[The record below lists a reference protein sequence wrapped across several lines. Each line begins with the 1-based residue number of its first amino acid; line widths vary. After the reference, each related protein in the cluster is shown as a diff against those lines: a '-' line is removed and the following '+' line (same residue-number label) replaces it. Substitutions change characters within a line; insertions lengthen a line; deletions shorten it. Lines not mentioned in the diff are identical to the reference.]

1 MLNSESEKKPIEK
14 LKTEPS
20 QIKKSEGG
28 SRGFGE
34 SVPGEETPG
43 KQGWFRRTKGRQE
56 FEGQKLRY
64 RIGLIA
70 VFMAGSC
77 LILYYFHAFLGTG
90 NIVAHMFYIP
100 IILAAVWWG
109 KKGIIVAAFSSI
121 FLVFSHIVLFFN
133 VANSE
138 DYFRA
143 LMFMVVACVVAE
155 LSERITKRKEE
166 AIRSEEFLT
175 NIINTLDDPVFV
187 KDQNHRWFI
196 LNDAACQ
203 VMGRPRE
210 ELIGKSDYDL
220 FPKEQA
226 DVFWEKDNLVLET
239 GQTDVNEEKITWHG
253 KLHTISTKKSLFTD
267 SITSKSY
274 IAGTIRDITELKQ
287 SEETLRESEGK
298 LTAMLESLADPMSMM
313 DKDLNIIWANETAM
327 NIFGDDIVG
336 RKCYEAYHRG
346 KEPCEPYPCLTLKVF
361 QDGKIHE
368 HDTQVVDKGGNT
380 RYFHC
385 SANVAL
391 RDEQGNPTSVL
402 EISEDITNRRLAE
415 EALRESESSYRA
427 VVENTTEG
435 IIVVQ
440 GQTLQFVNP
449 AIVSIMGYSEKEM
462 LTRPFIE
469 FVHPDHRKWAM
480 GIHMKRLKG
489 EEVPSVYEIKVLD
502 SKGKVKWLE
511 NSGILIE
518 WRDKPA
524 TLNFI
529 RDITEQKRAKEEL
542 KASKEFL
549 ENVIETANALIIVL
563 DPDGNIT
570 TFNRF
575 AEQLT
580 GYRKDEVLGRNWFEL
595 FIPEDEAEN
604 IRSVH
609 KNVLQDK
616 LEVSSYENFMDTK
629 KGQKRLISWNN
640 QSAKDNEGKAIAT
653 ISIGIDITQRK
664 KAEEEIRKFKTL
676 ADRAGYGVGISD
688 IDGNVI
694 YVNSSFLEMHGYAD
708 NEFVGKNF
716 SVFHNEEQMINV
728 NRINEKFR
736 KEGNYVA
743 EEVWHKRKDG
753 SVFPTL
759 MNGTLIYDE
768 KGKPRFIGVTALDI
782 TASKKT
788 EEELR
793 IKENAIAS
801 SINAIAIAEF
811 LGGLTYV
818 NKAFLRMWGYDD
830 ENEVLGRPTLGFWQS
845 KEKAQEVIE
854 ELQRG
859 ESVIGELVARRKDGS
874 LFDVQLSACA
884 VTDESGSPVCMMA
897 SFMDITERK
906 KAEEALRES
915 ENKYRAVVD
924 NAIEGIVVVQ
934 DGMLKFVNPKL
945 ISVVGYSIKELTSRP
960 FIEFIHPDYREQ
972 VMGIHINRLK
982 GEEVPTIY
990 EFKVF
995 DKKGNAIW
1003 VENSGI
1009 LIEWGGRPA
1018 TLNFLRDISERKEAE
1033 QAIWASESEKKSILN
1048 AISDQIL
1055 FHGTDLSIRW
1065 CNEAA
1070 ARSVGMAQ
1078 KEMVGRHCY
1087 ELWQGRSEPC
1097 EGCPVLRAIKTDSY
1111 SAGITKTPD
1120 GKYWEIV
1127 GEPVRER
1134 DGEVRGAIEI
1144 SRDIT
1149 ERKKAEESLKYRME
1163 FEQLI
1168 TILSKGFIDPGAIHE
1183 KINEALKIIGEFAKV
1198 DRAYVFQLSEGGRT
1212 ADNTHEW
1219 CAEGIQPQIEN
1230 LKGIALDEELPWFWE
1245 KIKAHDTFHV
1255 PSVAELPPEAH
1266 LEKKHFEKQDI
1277 QAIVVVPMLSKGLLR
1292 GFLGFDSIR
1301 SRKTWPEDIITLL
1314 SISGEGIS
1322 LALDRE
1328 HAEQRARLLS
1338 STVEQS
1344 SEGMAVVDLKGNLLF
1359 LNNTFAAMHGY
1370 TPEELIGRHISVFH
1384 TPEQLLTVQAGI
1396 RQAKETGDFNGE
1408 VWHVRRDGEVFP
1420 GLMHNSLLRNE
1431 KCEPIGMIG
1440 TLRDITESKK
1450 AEQSL
1455 KESEIMFRSLTE
1467 DSLVGVYLIQDG
1479 IFKYVNPKFA
1489 ETFGYSVDELIG
1501 TKGPDKIVFSE
1512 DWPISKENL
1521 RRRLEGEVKS
1531 IQYSFRGVTKDKK
1544 IIYVEVYGSGTQYQ
1558 GRPAVIGTLLD
1569 ITERR
1574 YADEALQE
1582 SELKFKSIFENAGG
1596 AIFIANRK
1604 TGEILECNTQAEVL
1618 LGRTRAEI
1626 IGMHQT
1632 DLHPRG
1638 EEEKYKK
1645 KFAAH
1650 VRKGHA
1656 VDFEG
1661 EIQHMDGRMIPVWI
1675 SAQSLVIGDKDV
1687 ILGLFVNITERKKV
1701 ESKLIEYQEQLKSLA
1716 SQLSLIEER
1725 ERRHIATELHDQ
1737 ISQSLVISKIKL
1749 DSMRESVSP
1758 GESKK
1763 VLKEVCNCLEQVI
1776 QDTRTLTFD
1785 LSYPILYELGFE
1797 AAVAEWL
1804 DEEIR
1809 QKHGIK
1815 TEFQDDEHKKP
1826 LDEDIRAL
1834 LFRNVRELLINVVK
1848 HAKAKKVKV
1857 SIRKWNNDICVI
1869 VDDNGVGFDVSQI
1882 ESLVTKKAQ
1891 FGLFSIRERLESLGG
1906 HFEIKSKVGRG
1917 SKITMKAPLKYQKT
1931 TNGAQV

>member
-1 MLNSESEKKPIEK
+1 MLNPESDKKPIEK
-14 LKTEPS
+14 LETEAP
-20 QIKKSEGG
+20 QIKKSGG
-28 SRGFGE
+28 SSRGFSE
-34 SVPGEETPG
+34 PMPVE
-43 KQGWFRRTKGRQE
+43 E

-64 RIGLIA
+64 RIGLMA
-70 VFMAGSC
+70 VFLAGSC
-77 LILYYFHAFLGTG
+77 LILYYFHSFLGTG

-121 FLVFSHIVLFFN
+121 FLVFSHAILFFN

-143 LMFMVVACVVAE
+143 FMFIVVACVVAE

-239 GQTDVNEEKITWHG
+239 GRTDVNEEKVTWHG

-267 SITSKSY
+267 SITSKLY

-298 LTAMLESLADPMSMM
+298 LTAMLESIADPMSMM

-327 NIFGDDIVG
+327 NIFGDDMVG

-368 HDTQVVDKGGNT
+368 HDTQVVDKDGNT

-391 RDEQGNPTSVL
+391 RDEQGNPTGVL

-427 VVENTTEG
+427 VVENATEG

-440 GQTLQFVNP
+440 GRTLQFVNA

-469 FVHPDHRKWAM
+469 FVHPDHREWAM

-502 SKGKVKWLE
+502 SKGNVKWME

-575 AEQLT
+575 SEQLT
-580 GYRKDEVLGRNWFEL
+580 DYKKDEVLGRNWFEL
-595 FIPEDEAEN
+595 FVPEDEEET
-604 IRSVH
+604 IRG
-609 KNVLQDK
+609 VLKRVLLDSP
-616 LEVSSYENFMDTK
+616 EVSSYENFIVTK
-629 KGQKRLISWNN
+629 NGQKRLISWNN
-640 QSAKDNEGKAIAT
+640 QSVKDNDGEAIAV
-653 ISIGIDITQRK
+653 ISIGLDITERK
-664 KAEEEIRKFKTL
+664 KAEEEIRNFKTL
-676 ADRAGYGVGISD
+676 ADRAGYGIGISD

-694 YVNSSFLEMHGYAD
+694 YVNSSFLEMHGYTAD
-708 NEFVGKNF
+708 ELAGKNL
-716 SVFHNEEQMINV
+716 SVFHNEEQMKNV
-728 NRINEKFR
+728 NRINDKLR
-736 KEGNYVA
+736 KGGTHVA

-759 MNGTLIYDE
+759 MNGTLIRDE
-768 KGKPRFIGVTALDI
+768 KGKPCFFGVTALDI
-782 TASKKT
+782 TERKKA

-793 IKENAIAS
+793 IKDDAIAS

-811 LGGLTYV
+811 GGNLTYV
-818 NKAFLRMWGYDD
+818 NKAFLQMWGYDD
-830 ENEVLGRPTLGFWQS
+830 ENEVLGRPTVEFWQYR
-845 KEKAQEVIE
+845 EKAE
-854 ELQRG
+854 EIIKALHIG
-859 ESVIGELVARRKDGS
+859 ASVIGELVARRKDGS
-874 LFDVQLSACA
+874 LFDVQLSAVM
-884 VTDESGSPVCMMA
+884 VTDEAGTPVCMMA

-1018 TLNFLRDISERKEAE
+1018 TLNFLRDISERKKAE
-1033 QAIWASESEKKSILN
+1033 QAIWASESEKRSILN
-1048 AISDQIL
+1048 AISDHIL
-1055 FHGTDLSIRW
+1055 FHDTDLTIRW
-1065 CNEAA
+1065 GNEAA
-1070 ARSVGMAQ
+1070 AKSVGMTQ
-1078 KEMVGRHCY
+1078 QELVGHHCY
-1087 ELWQGRSEPC
+1087 ELWQGRSERC
-1097 EGCPVLRAIKTDSY
+1097 EGCPVQRAIETDSY
-1111 SAGITKTPD
+1111 NAGIMTTPD
-1120 GKYWEIV
+1120 GKCWDIV
-1127 GEPVRER
+1127 GEPVRDR
-1134 DGEVRGAIEI
+1134 DGEVSGAIEI

-1149 ERKKAEESLKYRME
+1149 ERKKAEENLKYRME

-1168 TILSKGFIDPGAIHE
+1168 TMLSKSFIDPGDIHE
-1183 KINEALKIIGEFAKV
+1183 KINGALKDIGEFAKV
-1198 DRAYVFQLSEGGRT
+1198 DRAYVFELRDDGRT
-1212 ADNTHEW
+1212 VDNTNEW
-1219 CAEGIQPQIEN
+1219 CAEGIVPQIEN
-1230 LKGIALDEELPWFWE
+1230 LRGIALDEELPWFWE
-1245 KIKAHDTFHV
+1245 KMKAHETFHV
-1255 PSVAELPPEAH
+1255 ASVDELPLEAQ
-1266 LEKKHFEKQDI
+1266 LEKKHFKMQDI
-1277 QAIVVVPMLSKGLLR
+1277 QALVVVPMLSKGLLR
-1292 GFLGFDSIR
+1292 GFLGFDSVY
-1301 SRKTWPEDIITLL
+1301 SEKTWPEDIITLL
-1314 SISGEGIS
+1314 RVCGESISM
-1322 LALDRE
+1322 ALDRE
-1328 HAEQRARLLS
+1328 NAEKRAKLLS

-1344 SEGMAVVDLKGNLLF
+1344 SEGMAIVDLQGNLLF
-1359 LNNTFAAMHGY
+1359 LNYAFADMHGY
-1370 TPEELIGRHISVFH
+1370 TPKELIGKNLSIFH
-1384 TPEQLLTVQAGI
+1384 TPEQLPPVEAGI
-1396 RQAKETGDFNGE
+1396 RQAKETGDFSGE
-1408 VWHVRRDGEVFP
+1408 IWHVHRNGEVFP
-1420 GLMHNSLLRNE
+1420 GLMHNSMLRNE
-1431 KCEPIGMIG
+1431 EGEPIGMIG

-1450 AEQSL
+1450 AEQAL

-1501 TKGPDKIVFSE
+1501 TKGPDKIVFFE
-1512 DWPISKENL
+1512 DWPVSKENL
-1521 RRRLEGEVKS
+1521 RRRLEGEIRS
-1531 IQYSFRGVTKDKK
+1531 IKYNFRGVTKDKEV
-1544 IIYVEVYGSGTQYQ
+1544 IFVEVYGSRTQYQ

-1574 YADEALQE
+1574 GADEALQE
-1582 SELKFKSIFENAGG
+1582 SELKFKTIFENAGG

-1632 DLHPRG
+1632 ELHPRG

-1661 EIQHMDGRMIPVWI
+1661 EIQHRDGRMIPIWI
-1675 SAQSLVIGDKDV
+1675 SAQSVKIGGEDV
-1687 ILGLFVNITERKKV
+1687 ILGLFVDITERKKV

-1804 DEEIR
+1804 EEEIR

-1815 TEFQDDEHKKP
+1815 TEFQDDEQKKP

-1848 HAKAKKVKV
+1848 HANAKKVKV
-1857 SIRKWNNDICVI
+1857 SIRKVNNDICVI
-1869 VDDNGVGFDVSQI
+1869 VDDNGVGFDVSQV

-1906 HFEIKSKVGRG
+1906 RFEIKSKVGRG
-1917 SKITMKAPLKYQKT
+1917 SKITMTAPLKY
-1931 TNGAQV
+1931 